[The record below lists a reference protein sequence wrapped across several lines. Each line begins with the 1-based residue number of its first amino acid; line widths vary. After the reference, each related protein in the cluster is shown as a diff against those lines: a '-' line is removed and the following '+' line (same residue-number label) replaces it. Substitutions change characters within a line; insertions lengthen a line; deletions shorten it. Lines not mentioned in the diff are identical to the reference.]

1 MKLNI
6 AGCRSYI
13 GREKI
18 KNMQELS
25 ERLGLSIP
33 VILLLEQGKK
43 IGYDAVKDIFN
54 SLCEA
59 VVREIIDFGEETM
72 DGFQS
77 KYVLVGDKLY

>member
-6 AGCRSYI
+6 TGCRSYI

-18 KNMQELS
+18 KNVQELS
-25 ERLGLSIP
+25 ERLRLSIP

-54 SLCEA
+54 SLGEA
-59 VVREIIDFGEETM
+59 FVREIIDFGEETM

>member
-6 AGCRSYI
+6 TGCRSYI

-18 KNMQELS
+18 KNVQELS
-25 ERLGLSIP
+25 ERLRLSIP

-54 SLCEA
+54 SLGEA
-59 VVREIIDFGEETM
+59 FVREIIDFGEETM

-77 KYVLVGDKLY
+77 EYVLVGDKLY

>member
-6 AGCRSYI
+6 TGCRSYI

-18 KNMQELS
+18 KNVQELS

-54 SLCEA
+54 SLGEA
-59 VVREIIDFGEETM
+59 FVREIIDFGEETM

>member
-6 AGCRSYI
+6 TGCRSYI

-18 KNMQELS
+18 KNVQELS

-54 SLCEA
+54 SLGEA
-59 VVREIIDFGEETM
+59 FVREIIDFGEETM

-77 KYVLVGDKLY
+77 EYVLVGDKLY